1 MGEANTASAPRASER
16 MRGQIKE
23 ATMFPLRT
31 ALFLVLA
38 TAASTA
44 LADQITCESK
54 GDRPESC
61 STFQAGSQVRMV
73 RQISGSPCVEGRS
86 WGVDQ
91 SSIWVSNGCR
101 AVFDVQPARGYGRD
115 YASRGEGRRE
125 AARRACIDQ
134 ALASRTFGP
143 EQVRTNDVHWIGE
156 GMIAV
161 SLDTPNGPMN
171 CTIDREG
178 NVQSMDR
185 R

>member
-1 MGEANTASAPRASER
+1 
-16 MRGQIKE
+16 MRGQTKE

-31 ALFLVLA
+31 VLFLVLA
-38 TAASTA
+38 TGATTA

-54 GDRPESC
+54 QDRQESC
-61 STFQAGSQVRMV
+61 STFQAGSEVRMV
-73 RQISGSPCVEGRS
+73 KQISSSPCIEGRS

-101 AVFDVQPARGYGRD
+101 AVFDVQPARGYDRGDRD

-134 ALASRTFGP
+134 AVASRNFGP

-161 SLDTPNGPMN
+161 SLDTPNGPMS
-171 CTIDREG
+171 CTVDRSG
-178 NVQSMDR
+178 TVQSMDR